1 VSWFV
6 GTCRASAEP
15 KDFDP
20 SPTNQ
25 IPCGLVARQL
35 TCLERPSKAIQVYSL
50 RGWLWAGL
58 TINSVYPTELENL
71 FATMLYVCSWSG
83 CLKESVGLMTA
94 TWPAPITISL
104 GSARQ
109 HVITS

>member
-1 VSWFV
+1 MSWFV

-50 RGWLWAGL
+50 GGWLWAGL
-58 TINSVYPTELENL
+58 NHQLGLPNGTVC
-71 FATMLYVCSWSG
+71 MYVAG
-83 CLKESVGLMTA
+83 QDV
-94 TWPAPITISL
+94 
-104 GSARQ
+104 
-109 HVITS
+109 